1 MPALNT
7 EGGLLERETLPPSTS
22 TDLSSG
28 EIAAI
33 VIGVVTAVA
42 AILALFKGWKFWK
55 KKKAAS
61 VREQGQSSEN
71 GGHKLFHVG
80 GGVNTFNTTIN
91 NQINSYAATHIIE
104 TDGRASSN
112 STAMPKT
119 PPRLHLASP

>member
-7 EGGLLERETLPPSTS
+7 FKGFLKRETLPLSTS
-22 TDLSSG
+22 TGLRPG

-33 VIGVVTAVA
+33 VLGVVTAVA
-42 AILALFKGWKFWK
+42 GILALFKGWKFWK
-55 KKKAAS
+55 EKKVAS

-91 NQINSYAATHIIE
+91 NQINSYTATHIIE
-104 TDGRASSN
+104 TDGQASSN
-112 STAMPKT
+112 STAMPRT